1 MQHVKQFSLAL
12 GISLAISL
20 TACNNQN
27 AADKAVISDEQQ
39 TGEVSGSA
47 LIIDTNSSVVRFV
60 GYGVGKNHPGNF
72 RVSEG
77 SFLVA
82 DNEVKGGEFTIDINS
97 LQVEEEGDI
106 FQNKLKPHLL
116 GEDFFD
122 AAKHGQAHFQVT
134 GIQPYV
140 ASAQDSSVVEGA
152 NYTVSG
158 NFKFKDVTRNISFPA
173 NINVGENVVSAKA
186 NFNID
191 RTQWNMRYGND
202 KSLGDK
208 FISESVNIQ
217 LNLVTAK

>member
-12 GISLAISL
+12 GITLAISL

-47 LIIDTNSSVVRFV
+47 VPIDTNASVVRFV

-82 DNEVKGGEFTIDINS
+82 DNEVKGGDFTININS
-97 LQVEEEGDI
+97 LEVEEEGDM

-134 GIQPYV
+134 GVQPYV

-158 NFKFKDVTRNISFPA
+158 NLKFKDVTKNISFPA
-173 NINVGENVVSAKA
+173 NISVNGNTVNARA

-191 RTQWNMRYGND
+191 RTQWNIRYGND

-217 LNLVTAK
+217 LNLVAGK

>member
-1 MQHVKQFSLAL
+1 MQQVKKLSMAM
-12 GISLAISL
+12 GISLAIAL

-27 AADKAVISDEQQ
+27 AADNAVISDEQQ
-39 TGEVSGSA
+39 AGQVAGSA
-47 LIIDTNSSVVRFV
+47 IPIDINASKVRFV
-60 GYGVGKNHPGNF
+60 GYGVGKDHPGNF
-72 RVSEG
+72 KVSEG
-77 SFLVA
+77 SFLIA
-82 DNEVKGGEFTIDINS
+82 DNEVKGGDFTIDINS
-97 LQVEEEGDI
+97 LEVEEQGDI

-134 GIQPYV
+134 GVQPYV

-158 NFKFKDVTRNISFPA
+158 NLKFKDVTKNISFPA
-173 NINVGENVVSAKA
+173 NISVSNNAVTAKA

-191 RTQWNMRYGND
+191 RTLWNIRYGND

-217 LNLVTAK
+217 LNLVAGQ